1 MAGLHFRDLL
11 KEGDSAGLI
20 FGQPLFRVDAGG
32 SATLTDNVAV
42 NRATPYHLEGYYRFK
57 VSNNI
62 SITPGAFV
70 LFNPEGDSRND
81 TTAVGVI
88 RTTFTF

>member
-1 MAGLHFRDLL
+1 MVGVHFNDLVKQGDALGLM
-11 KEGDSAGLI
+11 

-32 SATLTDNVAV
+32 AASLKDSPDVR
-42 NRATPYHLEGYYRFK
+42 RATPYHLEAYYRFK
-57 VSNNI
+57 VTNNI

-70 LFNPEGDSRND
+70 LFNPEGNSRND